1 MARISNSK
9 PARIGYSMTEAAEAL
24 GVSRPYVYT
33 LEKQGLLESFK
44 LGRRR
49 IITAE
54 SLEQLPAR
62 IQAKD
67 AA

>member
-1 MARISNSK
+1 MAHPANTK

-62 IQAKD
+62 IQAKG

>member
-1 MARISNSK
+1 MQHQNTK

-49 IITAE
+49 IITAA
-54 SLEQLPAR
+54 SLEQLPDKIAG
-62 IQAKD
+62 K
-67 AA
+67 AAA